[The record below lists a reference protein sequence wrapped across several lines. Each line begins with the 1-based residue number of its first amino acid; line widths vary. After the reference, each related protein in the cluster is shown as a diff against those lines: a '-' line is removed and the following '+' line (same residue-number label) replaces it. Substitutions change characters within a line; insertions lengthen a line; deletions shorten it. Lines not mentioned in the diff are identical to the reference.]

1 MRYFSPLFKIN
12 SIHIGSIEDAS
23 CVNFGNSFPTGF
35 TSLKKHNQGFGNV
48 LGDHNDIHDIMSR
61 LEEKDVTEVLYK
73 NGEEEIPEWIVKL
86 LQEDGEEENMEMDVE
101 ESDDFSETGQ

>member
-23 CVNFGNSFPTGF
+23 CVNFGNSFPSGF

-61 LEEKDVTEVLYK
+61 LEEKDVTEVFHK
-73 NGEEEIPEWIVKL
+73 NGGEEIPEWIGKL
-86 LQEDGEEENMEMDVE
+86 LQEDGEEENMGMDE
-101 ESDDFSETGQ
+101 EENDGFSETGQ

>member
-23 CVNFGNSFPTGF
+23 CVNFGNSFPSGF

-61 LEEKDVTEVLYK
+61 LEEKDVTEVFHK
-73 NGEEEIPEWIVKL
+73 NGGEEIPEWIGKL
-86 LQEDGEEENMEMDVE
+86 LQEDREEENMGMDE
-101 ESDDFSETGQ
+101 EENDGFSETGQ